1 MMKPARVDD
10 AVLAGLDPLALL
22 ARWPQRYPAL
32 LESSAQN
39 PATGRHDLLPI
50 ADGRCLALGADGL
63 VRDQDG
69 RDLGRDFG
77 AALDAA
83 WQAQQPDPVAPV
95 ARLASVAADTS
106 SAMAP
111 TMAQGAGFSGG
122 WLLYLGY
129 ETAAQFEPGLDLP
142 AFDETT
148 LPVALAI
155 RTPAVWLRDRITGH
169 VRCLAEPGHRHL
181 IDRLRA
187 DVQALVGVPETSP
200 SPPSPAIPD
209 SIDEDDPACFLAG
222 VERILEY
229 LQAGDV
235 FQVNLSRGWRAAFAT
250 APDPVALYRRLRQ
263 LGPAPF
269 SALLRWQGSSI
280 LSASPERLLR
290 VRGERIETRPI
301 AGTRPRGRD
310 ADQDRALREQLLAHP
325 KERAEH
331 VMLIDLER
339 NDLGR
344 ICQPGSVVVDEMMIL
359 ESYAHVH
366 HIVSN
371 VAGRLQPGTTP
382 GAILRALFPGGTIT
396 GCPKV
401 RCMQIIAELEGTGR
415 GPYTGAIGWLGHD
428 GDMDLNILIRSAW
441 LHGTGMGFRTG
452 AGIVVDS
459 VPAQELAETRTKAAG
474 MLALLGAQ
482 T

>member
-1 MMKPARVDD
+1 MSLSAGQPA
-10 AVLAGLDPLALL
+10 LPAGLDPLALL

-32 LESSAQN
+32 LESSASN
-39 PATGRHDLLPI
+39 PVTGRHDFMPI
-50 ADGRCLALGADGL
+50 ADGRFLALAADGL

-69 RDLGRDFG
+69 RCLGDDFG

-83 WQAQQPDPVAPV
+83 WRAQQPSQSTTPPPDA
-95 ARLASVAADTS
+95 
-106 SAMAP
+106 
-111 TMAQGAGFSGG
+111 AGFAGG

-129 ETAAQFEPGLDLP
+129 EAVVQFEPSLNLP
-142 AFDETT
+142 AFAGTD
-148 LPVALAI
+148 LPLALAI
-155 RTPAVWLRDRITGH
+155 RTPAAWWRDRINGRSH
-169 VRCLAEPGHRHL
+169 CRAEPGHEHL
-181 IDRLRA
+181 RQRLLD
-187 DVQALVGVPETSP
+187 DVQVLAGQPAAPMPPLPRPE
-200 SPPSPAIPD
+200 AIL
-209 SIDEDDPACFLAG
+209 EDDPGRFLAG

-229 LQAGDV
+229 LHAGDV
-235 FQVNLSRGWRAAFAT
+235 FQVNLSRGWQARFADS
-250 APDPVALYRRLRQ
+250 PEPVALYRRLRQ

-290 VRGERIETRPI
+290 VRGDRIETRPI
-301 AGTRPRGRD
+301 AGTRPRGQD
-310 ADQDRALREQLLAHP
+310 AAQDQALREQLLAHP

-344 ICQPGSVVVDEMMIL
+344 LCQPGSVVVDEMMAL

-371 VAGRLQPGTTP
+371 VAGRLRPGTTP

-401 RCMQIIAELEGTGR
+401 RCMQIIAELEGVGR

-441 LHGTGMGFRTG
+441 LHGNTLGFRTG

-459 VPAQELAETRTKAAG
+459 VPVQELAETRTKAAG
-474 MLALLGAQ
+474 MLALLGAAP
-482 T
+482 